1 MATVKLTADVQKR
14 IVDAVKAGNYV
25 TVAARYAGISTTTF
39 YRWCRR
45 GGEARSGRYY
55 EFLKAVRQA
64 ETYAEIRAV
73 AIIQKEMQDNW
84 RAAVAYLERKFP
96 ERWGPEKKRHLLPS
110 GQPRKERK
118 NVGPEYDTSQLA
130 EIARL
135 LEEVGGL
142 VPRARQAA
150 DSPAD

>member
-1 MATVKLTADVQKR
+1 MASVKLTPEVQKR

-45 GGEARSGRYY
+45 GGEMRSGRYY

-84 RAAVAYLERKFP
+84 RAAVTYLERKFP
-96 ERWGPEKKRHLLPS
+96 GRWGPEKKRTSGPKTPPVSKPS
-110 GQPRKERK
+110 HADD
-118 NVGPEYDTSQLA
+118 YDESQLA
-130 EIARL
+130 KIARY
-135 LEEVGGL
+135 LEEVGAIPSSDPL
-142 VPRARQAA
+142 
-150 DSPAD
+150 SPDAEAQ